1 MFVMIIYKI
10 YRKIRYHASLYDW
23 KRMRNYN
30 EEVIIMDISV
40 IILGVS
46 AVGAGI
52 GGFIMEHSGGNDN
65 DRNNDKHN

>member
-1 MFVMIIYKI
+1 
-10 YRKIRYHASLYDW
+10 
-23 KRMRNYN
+23 
-30 EEVIIMDISV
+30 MDISV